1 VVAAEAG
8 HVEVVR
14 LLLERGASVKR
25 RNEYG
30 QTARQLAER
39 GNWKE
44 VLALL
49 DAESESKRG
58 LLNLF

>member
-1 VVAAEAG
+1 MLAAEAG

-14 LLLERGASVKR
+14 LLLERGANAKR

-44 VLALL
+44 VLVLL
-49 DAESESKRG
+49 DAASESKRS